1 MFDQSA
7 SEESS
12 HHKWFVLI
20 IILMAPFMAYLD
32 LYIGFVA
39 SPSIQHGLHT
49 NFEQIQFVIAG
60 YTIAYGINL
69 ITAGRLG
76 DTYGRKRMFM
86 IGMAVFTLTSAGCAF
101 APNSSTLIIIRIFQG
116 AAAAIMF
123 PQTLA
128 IIQATFTSKQKDIA
142 IAWYG
147 VIIGIGAV
155 AGQLLGGFLVQ
166 TNLFNLDWRLIFL
179 VNVPMGIGT
188 LIAALRIVHESKS
201 EKSVGLDIGGTAIIS
216 VILFLLF
223 YPLIEGRDAGWPLWM
238 YISIILSIVLIVPF
252 IFFERRLTSS
262 SKHNGSG
269 NINSKTDKRS
279 QSTFK
284 PKLPLIPLS
293 LFKDRSFMIG
303 TLIMLVFYI
312 GNFVFVFVL
321 TFYLQ
326 NGLGFSPLASGLIYL
341 PMGIGFLISSLLTPQ
356 IVPKLET
363 GILKI
368 GTIIMIVGYGLVVLT
383 AHQESS
389 IGLQSSQLLPYM
401 FTIGIGLGFVVVPL
415 INIIISRA
423 KVENVG
429 AASGVLNTMMAV
441 GNAMGIALIGSL
453 FFGMIAVNATSAA
466 SDIGTHSNGSTNHFK
481 IHHYTYALINSI
493 LCSIGVVIVTFL
505 LIFLLPSMRH
515 NKLSSEQK
523 NHGSVST

>member
-1 MFDQSA
+1 MFDQST

-32 LYIGFVA
+32 LYIVFVA

-49 NFEQIQFVIAG
+49 NFEQIQFIIAG
-60 YTIAYGINL
+60 YTIAYGVNL

-101 APNSSTLIIIRIFQG
+101 APNSLTLIIIRIFQG

-201 EKSVGLDIGGTAIIS
+201 EKSVGLDIGGYYLCYFTS
-216 VILFLLF
+216 F
-223 YPLIEGRDAGWPLWM
+223 
-238 YISIILSIVLIVPF
+238 ILSF
-252 IFFERRLTSS
+252 DRRSRCRLASMDVYFY
-262 SKHNGSG
+262 N
-269 NINSKTDKRS
+269 
-279 QSTFK
+279 TFNC
-284 PKLPLIPLS
+284 
-293 LFKDRSFMIG
+293 FDRSF
-303 TLIMLVFYI
+303 Y
-312 GNFVFVFVL
+312 
-321 TFYLQ
+321 
-326 NGLGFSPLASGLIYL
+326 
-341 PMGIGFLISSLLTPQ
+341 FL
-356 IVPKLET
+356 
-363 GILKI
+363 
-368 GTIIMIVGYGLVVLT
+368 
-383 AHQESS
+383 
-389 IGLQSSQLLPYM
+389 
-401 FTIGIGLGFVVVPL
+401 
-415 INIIISRA
+415 
-423 KVENVG
+423 
-429 AASGVLNTMMAV
+429 
-441 GNAMGIALIGSL
+441 
-453 FFGMIAVNATSAA
+453 
-466 SDIGTHSNGSTNHFK
+466 
-481 IHHYTYALINSI
+481 
-493 LCSIGVVIVTFL
+493 
-505 LIFLLPSMRH
+505 
-515 NKLSSEQK
+515 
-523 NHGSVST
+523 

>member
-1 MFDQSA
+1 
-7 SEESS
+7 
-12 HHKWFVLI
+12 
-20 IILMAPFMAYLD
+20 
-32 LYIGFVA
+32 
-39 SPSIQHGLHT
+39 
-49 NFEQIQFVIAG
+49 
-60 YTIAYGINL
+60 
-69 ITAGRLG
+69 
-76 DTYGRKRMFM
+76 
-86 IGMAVFTLTSAGCAF
+86 
-101 APNSSTLIIIRIFQG
+101 
-116 AAAAIMF
+116 
-123 PQTLA
+123 
-128 IIQATFTSKQKDIA
+128 
-142 IAWYG
+142 
-147 VIIGIGAV
+147 
-155 AGQLLGGFLVQ
+155 
-166 TNLFNLDWRLIFL
+166 
-179 VNVPMGIGT
+179 
-188 LIAALRIVHESKS
+188 
-201 EKSVGLDIGGTAIIS
+201 
-216 VILFLLF
+216 
-223 YPLIEGRDAGWPLWM
+223 M

-269 NINSKTDKRS
+269 KINSKTDIRS
-279 QSTFK
+279 QSFK

-341 PMGIGFLISSLLTPQ
+341 PMGIGFLISSLLTPK

-383 AHQESS
+383 AHQEST
-389 IGLQSSQLLPYM
+389 IGLQSSQLLPCM

-466 SDIGTHSNGSTNHFK
+466 SDIGTHSNGSINHVK
-481 IHHYTYALINSI
+481 IHQYTYALINSI

-505 LIFLLPSMRH
+505 LIFLLPSMH
-515 NKLSSEQK
+515 HKEQSSEQK

>member
-1 MFDQSA
+1 MFDQT

-20 IILMAPFMAYLD
+20 IILIAPFMAYLD
-32 LYIGFVA
+32 LYIVFVA

-60 YTIAYGINL
+60 YTIAYGVNL

-86 IGMAVFTLTSAGCAF
+86 VTLTSVGCAF
-101 APNSSTLIIIRIFQG
+101 SPNSLTLIIIRIFQG

-179 VNVPMGIGT
+179 VNVPIGIGT
-188 LIAALRIVHESKS
+188 LVAALRIVHESKS

-216 VILFLLF
+216 VMLFLLF

-238 YISIILSIVLIVPF
+238 YISIILAIVLIIPF
-252 IFFERRLTSS
+252 ILFERRLTSS
-262 SKHNGSG
+262 SKLNGG
-269 NINSKTDKRS
+269 NINSKNDKRS

-284 PKLPLIPLS
+284 PKPPLIPLS

-303 TLIMLVFYI
+303 TVIMLVFYI

-326 NGLGFSPLASGLIYL
+326 NGLGYSPLASGLIYL
-341 PMGIGFLISSLLTPQ
+341 PMGIGFLISSLLTPK

-368 GTIIMIVGYGLVVLT
+368 GTIIMIVGYGLVVIT

-389 IGLQSSQLLPYM
+389 IGLQSSLLPYM

-466 SDIGTHSNGSTNHFK
+466 SDIGNHFNGSINHVK
-481 IHHYTYALINSI
+481 IHQYTNALINSI

-505 LIFLLPSMRH
+505 LIFLLPSIRH
-515 NKLSSEQK
+515 KGQSSEQK
-523 NHGSVST
+523 NHRSVSI

>member
-1 MFDQSA
+1 MFGQST

-12 HHKWFVLI
+12 RHKWLVLI
-20 IILMAPFMAYLD
+20 IILMAPFMAYLY
-32 LYIGFVA
+32 LYVVFVA
-39 SPSIQHGLHT
+39 SPSIQHGLHAS
-49 NFEQIQFVIAG
+49 FEQIQFVIAG
-60 YTIAYGINL
+60 YTIAYGVNL

-101 APNSSTLIIIRIFQG
+101 SPNSLTLIIIRIFQG

-123 PQTLA
+123 PQALA
-128 IIQATFTSKQKDIA
+128 IIQATFTSKQKDVA

-179 VNVPMGIGT
+179 VNVPIGIGT

-216 VILFLLF
+216 VVLFLLF
-223 YPLIEGRDAGWPLWM
+223 YPLIEGRDAGWPLWI
-238 YISIILSIVLIVPF
+238 YISIILSIVLIIPF
-252 IFFERRLTSS
+252 ILFERRLTSS
-262 SKHNGSG
+262 SKLNGSSE
-269 NINSKTDKRS
+269 NNKNNKRS

-326 NGLGFSPLASGLIYL
+326 NGLGYSPLASSLIYL
-341 PMGIGFLISSLLTPQ
+341 PMGIGFLISSLLTPK

-363 GILKI
+363 AILKI
-368 GTIIMIVGYGLVVLT
+368 GTIIMIIGYGLVVIT

-423 KVENVG
+423 KIENVG

-453 FFGMIAVNATSAA
+453 FFGMIAVSATSA
-466 SDIGTHSNGSTNHFK
+466 SDIGNVFNGSINHVK
-481 IHHYTYALINSI
+481 IHQYTYALINSI

-505 LIFLLPSMRH
+505 LIFLLPSIRH
-515 NKLSSEQK
+515 KEQSGEQK
-523 NHGSVST
+523 NHGSVSI

>member
-1 MFDQSA
+1 MFDQST

-32 LYIGFVA
+32 LYIVFVA

-60 YTIAYGINL
+60 YTIAYGVNL

-101 APNSSTLIIIRIFQG
+101 APNSLTLIIIRIFQG

-179 VNVPMGIGT
+179 VNVPIGIGT
-188 LIAALRIVHESKS
+188 LISALRIVHESKS
-201 EKSVGLDIGGTAIIS
+201 EKSVGLDIGGTALIS
-216 VILFLLF
+216 VVLFLLF

-238 YISIILSIVLIVPF
+238 YISIILSIVLIIPF
-252 IFFERRLTSS
+252 ILFERRLTSS
-262 SKHNGSG
+262 SKLCGG
-269 NINSKTDKRS
+269 NMNIKNDKRS

-284 PKLPLIPLS
+284 PKPPLIPLS

-341 PMGIGFLISSLLTPQ
+341 PMGIGFLISSLLTPK

-368 GTIIMIVGYGLVVLT
+368 GTIIMIVGYGLVVIT

-401 FTIGIGLGFVVVPL
+401 LTIGIGLGFVVVPL

-423 KVENVG
+423 KIENVG

-453 FFGMIAVNATSAA
+453 FFGMIFVSTTSVA
-466 SDIGTHSNGSTNHFK
+466 SDIGNHFSGSINHVK
-481 IHHYTYALINSI
+481 IHQYTDALINSI

-505 LIFLLPSMRH
+505 LIFLLPSIRH
-515 NKLSSEQK
+515 KEQSSEQK
-523 NHGSVST
+523 NHGSVSI

>member
-1 MFDQSA
+1 
-7 SEESS
+7 
-12 HHKWFVLI
+12 
-20 IILMAPFMAYLD
+20 
-32 LYIGFVA
+32 
-39 SPSIQHGLHT
+39 
-49 NFEQIQFVIAG
+49 
-60 YTIAYGINL
+60 
-69 ITAGRLG
+69 
-76 DTYGRKRMFM
+76 
-86 IGMAVFTLTSAGCAF
+86 
-101 APNSSTLIIIRIFQG
+101 
-116 AAAAIMF
+116 
-123 PQTLA
+123 
-128 IIQATFTSKQKDIA
+128 
-142 IAWYG
+142 
-147 VIIGIGAV
+147 
-155 AGQLLGGFLVQ
+155 
-166 TNLFNLDWRLIFL
+166 
-179 VNVPMGIGT
+179 
-188 LIAALRIVHESKS
+188 
-201 EKSVGLDIGGTAIIS
+201 
-216 VILFLLF
+216 
-223 YPLIEGRDAGWPLWM
+223 M

-269 NINSKTDKRS
+269 KINSKTDIRS
-279 QSTFK
+279 QSFK

-341 PMGIGFLISSLLTPQ
+341 PMGIGFLISSLLTPK

-368 GTIIMIVGYGLVVLT
+368 GTIIMILGYGLVVLT

-453 FFGMIAVNATSAA
+453 FFGMIVVNPHA
-466 SDIGTHSNGSTNHFK
+466 SDIGNHFNGSINHVK
-481 IHHYTYALINSI
+481 IHQYTDALINSI

-505 LIFLLPSMRH
+505 LIFLLPSIRH
-515 NKLSSEQK
+515 KEQSSEQK
-523 NHGSVST
+523 NHGSVSI

>member
-1 MFDQSA
+1 MFDKT

-12 HHKWFVLI
+12 RHKWFVLI

-32 LYIGFVA
+32 LYIVFVA
-39 SPSIQHGLHT
+39 SPSIQYGLHT

-60 YTIAYGINL
+60 YTIAYGVNL

-101 APNSSTLIIIRIFQG
+101 SPNSLTLIIIRIFQG

-123 PQTLA
+123 PQALA

-179 VNVPMGIGT
+179 VNVPIGIGT
-188 LIAALRIVHESKS
+188 LVAALCVVHESKS

-238 YISIILSIVLIVPF
+238 YISIILSIVLIIPF
-252 IFFERRLTSS
+252 ILFERRLTSS
-262 SKHNGSG
+262 SKLNGG
-269 NINSKTDKRS
+269 NMNIKNDKRS

-284 PKLPLIPLS
+284 PKPPLIPLS

-326 NGLGFSPLASGLIYL
+326 NGLGYSPLASGLIYL
-341 PMGIGFLISSLLTPQ
+341 PMGIGFLISSLLTPK

-368 GTIIMIVGYGLVVLT
+368 GTIIMIVGYGLVVIT
-383 AHQESS
+383 AHQESN

-401 FTIGIGLGFVVVPL
+401 LTIGIGLGFVVVPL

-423 KVENVG
+423 NIENVG

-466 SDIGTHSNGSTNHFK
+466 SDFGNHFNGSINHVK
-481 IHHYTYALINSI
+481 IHQYTDALINSI
-493 LCSIGVVIVTFL
+493 SCSIGVVIATFL
-505 LIFLLPSMRH
+505 LIFLLPSIRH
-515 NKLSSEQK
+515 KEQSSEQK
-523 NHGSVST
+523 NHGSVSI

>member
-1 MFDQSA
+1 MFDQST

-12 HHKWFVLI
+12 HHKWLILI

-32 LYIGFVA
+32 LYIVFVA

-60 YTIAYGINL
+60 YTIAYGVNL

-86 IGMAVFTLTSAGCAF
+86 TGMAVFTLTSAGCAF
-101 APNSSTLIIIRIFQG
+101 APNSLTLIIIRIFQG

-147 VIIGIGAV
+147 VIIGFGAV

-179 VNVPMGIGT
+179 VNVPIGIGT
-188 LIAALRIVHESKS
+188 LIAASRIVHESKS

-238 YISIILSIVLIVPF
+238 YISVILSIVLIVPF

-262 SKHNGSG
+262 SKLNGSG
-269 NINSKTDKRS
+269 NMDSKNDKRS

-303 TLIMLVFYI
+303 TLLMLVFYI

-326 NGLGFSPLASGLIYL
+326 NGLGYSPLASGLIYL
-341 PMGIGFLISSLLTPQ
+341 PMGFGFLISSLLTPK

-368 GTIIMIVGYGLVVLT
+368 GTIIMIVGYGLVVIT

-415 INIIISRA
+415 INIIISRT

-453 FFGMIAVNATSAA
+453 FIGMIAFSATSA
-466 SDIGTHSNGSTNHFK
+466 SDIGNDFNGSINHVK
-481 IHHYTYALINSI
+481 IHQYTYALINSI
-493 LCSIGVVIVTFL
+493 LRSIGVVIVTFL

-515 NKLSSEQK
+515 KEQSSEQK